1 MNFSSSPKYQRFL
14 TIYSFAMLGTLS
26 GKGALG
32 QATIQ
37 DITVFTVLHATGWGI
52 EEAMNAVSDSPYK
65 QRRLFP

>member
-1 MNFSSSPKYQRFL
+1 
-14 TIYSFAMLGTLS
+14 MLGTLS

-52 EEAMNAVSDSPYK
+52 EEAMKAVSDSPYK